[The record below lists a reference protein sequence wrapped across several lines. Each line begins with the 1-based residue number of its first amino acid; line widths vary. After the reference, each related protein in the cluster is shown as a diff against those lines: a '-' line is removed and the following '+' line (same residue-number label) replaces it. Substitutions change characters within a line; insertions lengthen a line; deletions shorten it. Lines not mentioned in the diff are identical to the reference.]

1 MSYSYEQILWCIAV
15 PSGVIY
21 FCLIIATFLG
31 FGGDIDLDTD
41 VDVDSDF
48 DFDGLG
54 SIFTFRNAVYFA
66 FGYSGGALIGID
78 QGWSHTHSTLFGFIL
93 GIILVCITIAIM
105 YLMHRLS
112 DNNIPT
118 NDGLVGKTARTY
130 LRIQPGNPGKITV
143 NLNGSTRELIATSD
157 ETISTG
163 TIVIIEKIDNG
174 VAHVVKQ

>member
-1 MSYSYEQILWCIAV
+1 MSYEQILWYIAV

-21 FCLIIATFLG
+21 FCLIIATFFG
-31 FGGDIDLDTD
+31 FDGDVDLDTD
-41 VDVDSDF
+41 VDVDSDL

-78 QGWSHTHSTLFGFIL
+78 QGWTHIHSTFFGLML
-93 GIILVCITIAIM
+93 GIILVCITIAMM
-105 YLMHRLS
+105 YLMHKLTE
-112 DNNIPT
+112 DNTPS

-130 LRIQPGNPGKITV
+130 LRIQPGNPGKITI
-143 NLNGSTRELIATSD
+143 NLNGATRELIATSD
-157 ETISTG
+157 VTIPTG
-163 TIVIIEKIDNG
+163 ATVVIEKIDNG